1 MNTNIKKQGM
11 MQKMKDFWA
20 EGLQNQQKGKIRK
33 TIILVMILLTIIA
46 IMVLI
51 SIYFINIEFRN
62 WCDENILRK
71 EVLQEDTR
79 YIELDGDE
87 NTQVYAFDKY
97 ICVFRKKTLEF
108 YNKVGTKV
116 DQIELDINKAVFTSA
131 GRYMAICEENGAKFY
146 LICGKDKIFENEVEG
161 NITQIN
167 VSRTGF
173 VSVVISNSSY
183 KSIIDVYNR
192 SGKEIFKTNLVTS
205 RVADI
210 SISQDSKYLAIA
222 EVDLSGIII
231 SSSIQIVSME
241 LAQTNPVEA
250 ILYKY
255 EAPTD
260 KLIMNIE
267 YQEQNKLICMYNDSI
282 EVLQDKT
289 SNQLIKLEEQKLS
302 FMTIGLNNKIALLEE
317 ISTGE
322 YSADTKVRLVNPETL
337 KEKEYISKDVAKTI
351 ETSENKIA
359 INFGTELHIISK
371 NGILLKKY
379 ISETEMNDIV
389 MAEGIIGIVYKDK
402 IQIINL

>member
-1 MNTNIKKQGM
+1 
-11 MQKMKDFWA
+11 MKDFWA
-20 EGLQNQQKGKIRK
+20 EELQNQRKGKLRK
-33 TIILVMILLTIIA
+33 TAVLVIILLFIIA

-51 SIYFINIEFRN
+51 SIYFFNMEFRQ
-62 WCDENILRK
+62 WCDENVLRK
-71 EVLQEDTR
+71 EISQEDTK

-87 NTQVYAFDKY
+87 NTRVYAYDKY

-116 DQIELDINKAVFTSA
+116 DEIELDINKAIFTSA
-131 GRYMAICEENGAKFY
+131 GRYMAICEEEGQKFY
-146 LICGKDKIFENEVEG
+146 LICGKEKIFENEVEG

-167 VSRTGF
+167 VSKSGF
-173 VSVVISNSSY
+173 VSIVISNTSY
-183 KSIIDVYNR
+183 KSIVDVYNR
-192 SGKEIFKTNLVTS
+192 SGEEIFKTNLVTS

-210 SISQDSKYLAIA
+210 CISQDNKYLAIA

-241 LAQTNPVEA
+241 LAQTNPQEA

-267 YQEQNKLICMYNDSI
+267 YQEQNRLICLYNDSI
-282 EVLQDKT
+282 EELQDKT
-289 SNQLIKLEEQKLS
+289 SKTLMNLQNSKLA
-302 FMTIGLNNKIALLEE
+302 FMTIGLNNRIALLEE
-317 ISTGE
+317 VSTGE
-322 YSADTKVRLVNPETL
+322 YTADTKVRIVNPETL
-337 KEKEYISKDVAKTI
+337 KEKLYISKDVVKAVY
-351 ETSENKIA
+351 TSQNKIA

-379 ISETEMNDIV
+379 VSNIEINDIV
-389 MAEGIIGIVYKDK
+389 MAEGLIGIVYKDK